1 MVRDA
6 FYASRDFWAG
16 ASIGLTLLALT
27 VLFLAAKRYLTTTIR
42 ARIAE
47 RVARDFVLANEIFDL
62 LRVNGAPHE
71 QRDEDFFEQLQARVE
86 AHSGFFQNLLDER
99 QRFCFFFG
107 QTFDIAFADVLATY
121 NDVVTGC
128 EMLHLYR
135 GSLQQNDVE
144 ALGPHKRLVPIV
156 FKHED
161 PAQDVTR
168 FRLLR
173 AMALVDSVY
182 APVVAERERR
192 KARAAARDAMDAVT
206 AH

>member
-1 MVRDA
+1 M
-6 FYASRDFWAG
+6 
-16 ASIGLTLLALT
+16 
-27 VLFLAAKRYLTTTIR
+27 AAKEKAPNLASVAASAGVSVATVSKVVNGRADVGAETR
-42 ARIAE
+42 ARI
-47 RVARDFVLANEIFDL
+47 
-62 LRVNGAPHE
+62 
-71 QRDEDFFEQLQARVE
+71 
-86 AHSGFFQNLLDER
+86 QNLLDER

>member
-16 ASIGLTLLALT
+16 ASLGLSLLALS
-27 VLFLAAKRYLTTTIR
+27 VLFVALRRYLTALIR

-47 RVARDFVLANEIFDL
+47 RVARDFVVANEIFDL
-62 LRVNGAPHE
+62 LRVSGAPDDP
-71 QRDEDFFEQLQARVE
+71 RDEDFFERLQARVE
-86 AHSGFFQNLLDER
+86 AHSGFFRNLLDER
-99 QRFCFFFG
+99 QQFCFFFG
-107 QTFDIAFADVLATY
+107 PTFDMAFADVLATY

-135 GSLQQNDVE
+135 EALQRNDLD
-144 ALGPHKRLVPIV
+144 ALGPHRRLVAIV
-156 FKHED
+156 FKPED

-168 FRLLR
+168 FRLMR
-173 AMALVDSVY
+173 AMALIDSVY
-182 APVVAERERR
+182 APIVAERQRR
-192 KARAAARDAMDAVT
+192 KARAAARETIGAVT